1 MGLSILIVIIAS
13 VFLGVIL
20 GAILT
25 RPRRWDLHI
34 CDYPVDH
41 VRMDTAVDTAVN
53 TAMNT
58 VVDTASDRHG

>member
-13 VFLGVIL
+13 VILGVIL

-34 CDYPVDH
+34 CVDDPVH
-41 VRMDTAVDTAVN
+41 MDA
-53 TAMNT
+53 
-58 VVDTASDRHG
+58 ASDRHG

>member
-1 MGLSILIVIIAS
+1 MGLSILIVITAS

-34 CDYPVDH
+34 CDDPVDH
-41 VRMDTAVDTAVN
+41 VRMDTT
-53 TAMNT
+53 MN
-58 VVDTASDRHG
+58 TASDRHG

>member
-1 MGLSILIVIIAS
+1 MIIAS

-34 CDYPVDH
+34 CVDDPVDH
-41 VRMDTAVDTAVN
+41 VR
-53 TAMNT
+53 
-58 VVDTASDRHG
+58 VDTASDRHG

>member
-13 VFLGVIL
+13 VFLGVVL

-34 CDYPVDH
+34 CDDPVDH
-41 VRMDTAVDTAVN
+41 VRT
-53 TAMNT
+53 
-58 VVDTASDRHG
+58 DTASDRHG

>member
-13 VFLGVIL
+13 VILGVIL

-34 CDYPVDH
+34 CADDSVHLD
-41 VRMDTAVDTAVN
+41 A
-53 TAMNT
+53 
-58 VVDTASDRHG
+58 ASDRHG

>member
-34 CDYPVDH
+34 CDDPVDH
-41 VRMDTAVDTAVN
+41 VRVH
-53 TAMNT
+53 TAMNPSMN
-58 VVDTASDRHG
+58 TAPDRHG

>member
-13 VFLGVIL
+13 VIL

-34 CDYPVDH
+34 CVDDPVH
-41 VRMDTAVDTAVN
+41 MDA
-53 TAMNT
+53 
-58 VVDTASDRHG
+58 ASDRHG

>member
-13 VFLGVIL
+13 VLLGVIL

-34 CDYPVDH
+34 CADDPVEH
-41 VRMDTAVDTAVN
+41 VRMDA
-53 TAMNT
+53 
-58 VVDTASDRHG
+58 ASDRHG

>member
-13 VFLGVIL
+13 MILGVIL

-34 CDYPVDH
+34 CVDDPV
-41 VRMDTAVDTAVN
+41 RVDG
-53 TAMNT
+53 
-58 VVDTASDRHG
+58 ASERRG